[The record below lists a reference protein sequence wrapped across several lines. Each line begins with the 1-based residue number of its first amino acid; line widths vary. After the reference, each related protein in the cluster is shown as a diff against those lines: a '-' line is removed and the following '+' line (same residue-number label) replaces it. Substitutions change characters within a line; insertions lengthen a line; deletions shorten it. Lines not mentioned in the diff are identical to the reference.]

1 MNHYLHY
8 TPKEEITARIDAL
21 QHHLTSASID
31 GALIIQSADLFYF
44 SGTAQNAHL
53 FVPAEGDP
61 LLLVKKN
68 LNRAKKE
75 SSIENIVP
83 LESLGDIPA
92 QIQSIIACKT
102 LGLELDVLP
111 VNLFQKYQKL
121 FSGTALVDIS
131 RIIRQIR
138 MIKSPYEIGQFQQ
151 AADMNFAMFSSVS
164 RLINEGMTE
173 VELAGKLES
182 VVRSLGHQG
191 AIRMRGFNQEIYYGH
206 LMSGWNLSYLSFFD
220 GPVGGTGTNPSY
232 PQGSGM
238 KKIERNE
245 PIMVDYIGVYNGYMV
260 DQARIFVL
268 GQLDDQ
274 LKRAYDVAL
283 EIKAMVVK
291 EAVPGANG
299 KDLYAKAHHIAN
311 TRGFGDYFMGYENP
325 ISFIAHGV
333 GIELDELP
341 VIARDF
347 DMPLEAGM
355 VFALEPKFI
364 FPKIGAVGIEDTL
377 TVTDNGLEQISYFDE
392 SIQVL

>member
-8 TPKEEITARIDAL
+8 TPKAEITARIEKL
-21 QHHLTSASID
+21 QNHLAAAGID

-53 FVPAEGDP
+53 FVPSEGQP

-68 LNRAKKE
+68 LDRAKEE
-75 SSIENIVP
+75 SGIKNTVA
-83 LESLGDIPA
+83 LKSLGDLPSH
-92 QIQSIIACKT
+92 IQSIKRCKKI
-102 LGLELDVLP
+102 GLELDVLP

-121 FSGTALVDIS
+121 LAEVELVDIS
-131 RIIRQIR
+131 RIVRQVR
-138 MIKSPYEIGQFQQ
+138 MIKSPYEIGLLQK
-151 AADMNFAMFSSVS
+151 AAKMNFAMFSSAAD
-164 RLINEGMTE
+164 LIKEGKTE
-173 VELAGKLES
+173 VELAGELES
-182 VVRSLGHQG
+182 VVRALGHQG

-245 PIMVDYIGVYNGYMV
+245 PIMLDYIGVYNGYMV

-268 GQLDDQ
+268 GELDDK
-274 LKRAYDVAL
+274 LKHAYDVAL

-299 KDLYAKAHHIAN
+299 KDLYAMAYDIADKK
-311 TRGFGDYFMGYENP
+311 GVSDYFMGYENP

-341 VIARDF
+341 VIARNF
-347 DMPLEAGM
+347 DMPLETGM

-377 TVTDNGLEQISYFDE
+377 TVTESGLKQISYFDE